1 MCFKHLGFFVV
12 FLQLFRVW
20 LTFLLYSMPFILI
33 HNLPRI
39 LMNFTE
45 GNTSIQKQRAEN
57 GSWLPRKYLNRWSYF
72 SFYVECRNNDE
83 IKIVMQNACECV
95 GLFIVATPV
104 KPMQRRDWCTS
115 RLFRFQF
122 LNTKFKDVFSV
133 VCNFKL
139 LPKCLDRWHRSL
151 VWQMFWL
158 YLCTL
163 HKYQITHTDGIKH
176 HISLVK

>member
-12 FLQLFRVW
+12 FLQLFWVW

-83 IKIVMQNACECV
+83 IKIVMQNSCECV

-104 KPMQRRDWCTS
+104 KPMQRRDWRTP

-122 LNTKFKDVFSV
+122 WIRNSKMCFLWCATLSYYQNVWTGDTDPWYDKCLGCTYALCINTK
-133 VCNFKL
+133 
-139 LPKCLDRWHRSL
+139 
-151 VWQMFWL
+151 
-158 YLCTL
+158 
-163 HKYQITHTDGIKH
+163 
-176 HISLVK
+176 